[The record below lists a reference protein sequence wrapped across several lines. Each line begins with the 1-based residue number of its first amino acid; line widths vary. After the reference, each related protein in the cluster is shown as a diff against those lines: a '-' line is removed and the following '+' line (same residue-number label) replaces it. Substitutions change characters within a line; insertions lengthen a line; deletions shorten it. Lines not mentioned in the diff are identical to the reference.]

1 MSSKL
6 QQNTASLQE
15 LLQMANDLPDNSGS
29 VLQLQEKTVT
39 PGTAG
44 QIVRPD
50 NGYDGLSAVT
60 VGGDSNLV
68 PENIVIG
75 KTIFGVV
82 GTAETGGGGGSSG
95 GGDGLPSGV
104 TALSSGTLTL
114 SSDPSSVINVEHG
127 LGVAPN
133 FFAIYADAA
142 DDYLEPADFNYYTI
156 AQFGLRQDS
165 LVCAAFRLVRYGTGS
180 SFSQMANVVPHVSS
194 FSNNSTF
201 AVYNSS
207 TYQLK
212 AGVTY
217 HWIAGVVSGI

>member
-1 MSSKL
+1 MATYKVVDADQLDTDLTSVADAIRSKGGTSGAL
-6 QQNTASLQE
+6 AFPVGFVNAVNAIE
-15 LLQMANDLPDNSGS
+15 LS
-29 VLQLQEKTVT
+29 
-39 PGTAG
+39 
-44 QIVRPD
+44 
-50 NGYDGLSAVT
+50 
-60 VGGDSNLV
+60 
-68 PENIVIG
+68 
-75 KTIFGVV
+75 
-82 GTAETGGGGGSSG
+82 GGGGGEG
-95 GGDGLPSGV
+95 GGLPQGV

-114 SSDPSSVINVEHG
+114 SSDPSSAINVEHG

-142 DDYLEPADFNYYTI
+142 DDYLEPADFNYYII
-156 AQFGLRQDS
+156 AQFGLCQDS
-165 LVCAAFRLVRYGTGS
+165 LLCEAFRLVRFGTGS
-180 SFSQMANVVPHVSS
+180 NFSQMANVVPHVSS